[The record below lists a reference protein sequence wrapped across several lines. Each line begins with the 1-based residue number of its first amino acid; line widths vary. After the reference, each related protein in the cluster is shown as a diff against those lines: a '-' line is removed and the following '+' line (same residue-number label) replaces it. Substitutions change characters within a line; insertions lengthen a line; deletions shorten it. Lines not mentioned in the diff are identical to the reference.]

1 MPPPDSGSGFAGV
14 LLAAGAS
21 TRMGRNKML
30 VELAGETLVHRA
42 ARSALSAGLDPL
54 VVVVGH
60 EADAAREALR
70 DLPCEFAFNP
80 AFRESTSGSLH
91 RGLERVPLTARGAVV
106 LLGDMI
112 EVTTEMIRAVIDAAD
127 ESTAP
132 LVISRYGDVTAPPLL
147 FRRELFPELLAWH
160 GEGCGKA
167 VVQRH
172 RDEGHILDWPVA
184 ALADVD
190 TPADLAAF
198 LARHDGLTPG
208 AAADRSS

>member
-1 MPPPDSGSGFAGV
+1 M
-14 LLAAGAS
+14 LAE
-21 TRMGRNKML
+21 
-30 VELAGETLVHRA
+30 VAGETLVHRA

-60 EADAAREALR
+60 EADAARESLR
-70 DLPCEFAFNP
+70 DLPCHFAFNP
-80 AFRESTSGSLH
+80 SFRGSTSGSLH
-91 RGLERVPLTARGAVV
+91 WGLERVPATAGGAVV
-106 LLGDMI
+106 LLGDMVG
-112 EVTTEMIRAVIDAAD
+112 VTSQMIRALTDAAGARA
-127 ESTAP
+127 AP
-132 LVISRYGDVTAPPLL
+132 LVVSRYGDVNAPPLL

-172 RDEGHILDWPVA
+172 RDEAHTLDWPVS

-198 LARHDGLTPG
+198 LAR
-208 AAADRSS
+208 AATD